1 MEWMLQAQEIE
12 KRSKRKKKTM
22 TASDDFINYSKN
34 DGYLSNV
41 PIL

>member
-1 MEWMLQAQEIE
+1 MERMLQAQEIE
-12 KRSKRKKKTM
+12 KRSKRKKTM